1 MKAISIR
8 KATWAAIALFI
19 TTPAIALAGDLKAP
33 LVACPANKTAI
44 GDVGSCGKI
53 WKLKSGE
60 AKLSDDGKLKVDV
73 KGLVLND
80 PTTGEFNGTPDG
92 VDAVAAA
99 VLCTGPDGVA
109 VAAQTDVVPLAKN
122 GDAKINAK
130 VSLPKGCE
138 TWVAERGIT
147 LSGGQKRSYHSRCS
161 SSVICDGLCI
171 EERYAI

>member
-1 MKAISIR
+1 MISIGIR
-8 KATWAAIALFI
+8 SLLVTSVVL
-19 TTPAIALAGDLKAP
+19 LAGLPATASAADLKAQ

-60 AKLSDDGKLKVDV
+60 AKLSDDGKLHVEV

-80 PTTGEFNGTPDG
+80 ETTGEYNGTPDG

-99 VLCTGPDGVA
+99 VVCSGPNGAA

-122 GDAKINAK
+122 GDAKISAK
-130 VSLPKGCE
+130 VSLPKGCIAP
-138 TWVAERGIT
+138 VVVLRERYEGK
-147 LSGGQKRSYHSRCS
+147 SGGWLAAT
-161 SSVICDGLCI
+161 GM
-171 EERYAI
+171 